1 MEETGGEIKNKI
13 NISSEKI
20 NIENTTDYEYL
31 RKSLTKTFDK
41 YRHKN
46 SKKDIFINTDN
57 NKQNKEDNE
66 DDNETNK
73 KSKRK
78 ITFVQRKKPTF
89 QEFREKILRK
99 NTKVSESTFY

>member
-1 MEETGGEIKNKI
+1 MDRQYK
-13 NISSEKI
+13 EKI
-20 NIENTTDYEYL
+20 NITNEKANKEKNSDYEDIK
-31 RKSLTKTFDK
+31 KSMERTFDK
-41 YRHKN
+41 YKRKN
-46 SKKDIFINTDN
+46 SKKDTLENEE
-57 NKQNKEDNE
+57 NKD
-66 DDNETNK
+66 DDNEEEPNK